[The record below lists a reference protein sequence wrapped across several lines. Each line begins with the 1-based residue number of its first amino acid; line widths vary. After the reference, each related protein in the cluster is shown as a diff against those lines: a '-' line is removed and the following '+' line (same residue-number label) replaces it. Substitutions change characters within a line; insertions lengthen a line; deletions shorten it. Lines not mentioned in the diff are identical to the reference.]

1 MYTVRH
7 PVVHYPLL
15 LYTTSRNYDVVDLAR
30 QSNPNFFIVTPA
42 PSRGRKLGKPTK
54 QQKNRGEKSS
64 KLKLYSSWWSSWKLM
79 TSMVI
84 VDQISRKVEVFIRGC
99 CWGHSEAEKT
109 ADDDLH
115 CFSLTKENLVVV
127 VNGVSSFQ
135 KDFFLP
141 YLPTKR
147 RWKKGEVIYF
157 YKKSFSVNLK
167 LYFKIDFSPFLC
179 FEV

>member
-1 MYTVRH
+1 MSH

-15 LYTTSRNYDVVDLAR
+15 LFTTSRNYDVVDLAR

-42 PSRGRKLGKPTK
+42 PSRGRKLGKPAK
-54 QQKNRGEKSS
+54 QKIEWGKIKQIKVV
-64 KLKLYSSWWSSWKLM
+64 LKLVV
-79 TSMVI
+79 MVKA
-84 VDQISRKVEVFIRGC
+84 DDFYGHCGSNLTQSRSFFFRGC
-99 CWGHSEAEKT
+99 CWGRSE

-147 RWKKGEVIYF
+147 RSKKVGKSSTF
-157 YKKSFSVNLK
+157 RLKKKLFSSSKN
-167 LYFKIDFSPFLC
+167 F
-179 FEV
+179 FEL

>member
-1 MYTVRH
+1 MRH

-84 VDQISRKVEVFIRGC
+84 VDQISRKVEGFFFEAAVEAVLRPRKQPMMTYIVFLWPKRTSLSSSTGFRVSRRIFFC
-99 CWGHSEAEKT
+99 LICQQNDAEKRGKSST
-109 ADDDLH
+109 
-115 CFSLTKENLVVV
+115 FTKKVFR
-127 VNGVSSFQ
+127 SI
-135 KDFFLP
+135 
-141 YLPTKR
+141 
-147 RWKKGEVIYF
+147 W
-157 YKKSFSVNLK
+157 K
-167 LYFKIDFSPFLC
+167 LYLKIDFSPFLC